1 MHSGVSAELNDAA
14 IADFLLFG
22 LNCDNATTSFRDIQ
36 RLPPAH
42 SLSIS
47 PEGLKV
53 RRYWTPPTDGRI
65 RYSKPEEYVEQF
77 QSLFQAAVA
86 DRLRTDRVGIL
97 LSGGMDSSSVAAVA
111 KEVRSKDGQTTEI
124 RGYSCVYEALIPAQE
139 ESDSREVAGF
149 LPIPLNLHAMD
160 QAQLFEDWDN

>member
-97 LSGGMDSSSVAAVA
+97 LSGGMDSSSVAAGGQG
-111 KEVRSKDGQTTEI
+111 VRAQKGQTARKPGAFSVCASLVSALEI
-124 RGYSCVYEALIPAQE
+124 KTANTQE
-139 ESDSREVAGF
+139 HT
-149 LPIPLNLHAMD
+149 P
-160 QAQLFEDWDN
+160 